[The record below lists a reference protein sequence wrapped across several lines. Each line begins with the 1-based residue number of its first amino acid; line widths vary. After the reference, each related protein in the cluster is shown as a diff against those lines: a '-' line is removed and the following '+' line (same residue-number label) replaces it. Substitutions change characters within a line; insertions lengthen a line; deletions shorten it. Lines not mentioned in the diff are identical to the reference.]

1 MCLLFCGI
9 LSEASGISRIVKS
22 KCEAE
27 EYGGKYWPETKL
39 GKSAFNDCVGLG
51 FYRRICIFEEE
62 SSGTYRA
69 KWGEVESKCRM
80 FPLFACFAV
89 IDRLLLL
96 GCPEEGQWKESNAYA
111 VEQISCP
118 PGYVGSISR
127 ECSEDGTWNKI
138 VDHCIFIND
147 EL

>member
-1 MCLLFCGI
+1 MSVRWLLLCLLFCGI
-9 LSEASGISRIVKS
+9 LSEASGISRIAKS
-22 KCEAE
+22 KCDAE
-27 EYGGKYWPETKL
+27 EYDGKYWPETKL

-69 KWGEVESKCRM
+69 KWGEVESKCR
-80 FPLFACFAV
+80 
-89 IDRLLLL
+89 
-96 GCPEEGQWKESNAYA
+96 CPEEGQWKESNAYA